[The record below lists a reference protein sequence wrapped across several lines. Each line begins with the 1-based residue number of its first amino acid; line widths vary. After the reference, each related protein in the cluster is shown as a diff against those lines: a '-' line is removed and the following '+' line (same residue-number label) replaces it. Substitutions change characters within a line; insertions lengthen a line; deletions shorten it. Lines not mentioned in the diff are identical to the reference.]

1 MQGIP
6 KNILVLLIVLAVA
19 LLPFRFG
26 YAAGVDAAVASGE
39 PLSSHLG
46 MHDCDHAGSTYTP
59 HGCGSNSPDGSSS
72 DDCCGDQC
80 SSAQILLSGAFNL
93 RFTSSH
99 SFDLLWLHRLPEPLA
114 SAEHRP
120 PIKLS

>member
-1 MQGIP
+1 M
-6 KNILVLLIVLAVA
+6 IVLAIA

-26 YAAGVDAAVASGE
+26 HAAGVDGDLASGE
-39 PLSSHLG
+39 SLSSHLG
-46 MHDCDHAGSTYTP
+46 MHDCDHAGSTNTF
-59 HGCGSNSPDGSSS
+59 HGCGSHSADGSSS

-80 SSAQILLSGAFNL
+80 SSAQIFLPSAFNL
-93 RFTSSH
+93 HFTPSH
-99 SFDLLWLHRLPEPLA
+99 SFDLVLSHRLPEPIA